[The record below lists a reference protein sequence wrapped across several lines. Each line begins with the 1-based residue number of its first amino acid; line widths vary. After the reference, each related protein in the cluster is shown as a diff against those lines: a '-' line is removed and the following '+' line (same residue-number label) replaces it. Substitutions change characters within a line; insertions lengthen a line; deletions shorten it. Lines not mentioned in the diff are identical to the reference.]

1 MTGRRWWHDERLP
14 GSKVGGAVRVV
25 GRRVQQR
32 LPVHGTVVILVDEHP
47 DLVVWISRILP
58 EERTRAGVVVNLRM
72 RLLVIQNPR
81 EKRDRLVVVI
91 LADREVLRV
100 DLTLFRRCGSDGLD
114 VHARR

>member
-1 MTGRRWWHDERLP
+1 
-14 GSKVGGAVRVV
+14 
-25 GRRVQQR
+25 
-32 LPVHGTVVILVDEHP
+32 
-47 DLVVWISRILP
+47 
-58 EERTRAGVVVNLRM
+58 M

-114 VHARR
+114 VHARQ